1 MKDFLQTVHV
11 FFSFSEQLNDLLM
24 AAGLAAWPAILSIF
38 LMFAEGKDDLRR
50 VIESLDQ
57 FAPEEIDR
65 SRVVIIGKEVTT
77 GDRMSSVY

>member
-1 MKDFLQTVHV
+1 
-11 FFSFSEQLNDLLM
+11 M
-24 AAGLAAWPAILSIF
+24 AGPAGPPSSTF

-65 SRVVIIGKEVTT
+65 SRIVIIGKEVTERVRFI
-77 GDRMSSVY
+77 DMKFHEIPIS